1 MPKPIAFFS
10 PPASTNLACVI
21 CGSAFGL
28 LACGGSKPVSENRPV
43 VLNLD
48 SLNRTLAS
56 KDSVESNVIFYED
69 AYRDYHARYPGVD
82 KQAYLRI
89 ARGKDQEFCLFK
101 PDPAKICLDNGDK
114 FNDLGLKPPA
124 RDAYHA
130 GLLSEQYNET
140 DQNVKLWGSMG
151 QLAIEE
157 KDYEAGRKYMGKI
170 LETQPNNK
178 WARKLLSSIP
188 KE

>member
-1 MPKPIAFFS
+1 MPKPILPFS
-10 PPASTNLACVI
+10 LPALPPLA
-21 CGSAFGL
+21 GLLFGTAFGL
-28 LACGGSKPVSENRPV
+28 LACGGSSPPPDNRPV
-43 VLNLD
+43 KLNLD
-48 SLNRTLAS
+48 SLNQKLESR
-56 KDSVESNVIFYED
+56 DSVESNVIFYEE
-69 AYRDYHARYPGVD
+69 AYRDYHARYPGID

-101 PDPAKICLDNGDK
+101 PEPAKICLDNGDK

-130 GLLSEQYNET
+130 GLLSEQYNEP

-157 KDYEAGRKYMGKI
+157 KDYEAGRRYMGKI

-178 WARKLLSSIP
+178 WARKLLASIP